1 MTEPLRRAPPQ
12 RAKNPDELGDVLAS
26 IRRLIAQ
33 EGAALQDAGA
43 GGPVASGAAQT
54 DPTGPVFRDPLT
66 LRAAAPRPVQDS
78 AALSLAV
85 DAAAARMADT
95 ARRIEAARLE
105 TELAAAAPFRL
116 NPEALIPPAEQPA
129 WADPQRRLT
138 PGLLAEVTA
147 TPVKVD
153 EGGAPI
159 QETQDMR
166 SLASQ
171 QALYTSA
178 PGETL
183 VAEALPAWPET
194 APDSPSALAPAAVA
208 ETQPRYTN
216 AASDLPDATVP
227 QPTSPESTKQET
239 AAMLLNAD
247 RAQATITPHPSAAAP
262 LHSMAAPAHP
272 ETPPV
277 AGEGLLVRQLLREA
291 IRAELSA
298 ELGERLDGE
307 LRLLVRQEIAAALS
321 AALSDALRLPATR

>member
-33 EGAALQDAGA
+33 EGPALQDAGA

-138 PGLLAEVTA
+138 PGLLAEVA
-147 TPVKVD
+147 TD
-153 EGGAPI
+153 EGGAPFH
-159 QETQDMR
+159 ETQDMR

-178 PGETL
+178 PEETL
-183 VAEALPAWPET
+183 VAGASPAWPET
-194 APDSPSALAPAAVA
+194 APDSPSALPQAAVA

-216 AASDLPDATVP
+216 AASDLPDANAA
-227 QPTSPESTKQET
+227 QPTSAESTKQET
-239 AAMLLNAD
+239 AAMLLTAD

-262 LHSMAAPAHP
+262 LHPMAAPAHP
-272 ETPPV
+272 ETTPI

>member
-33 EGAALQDAGA
+33 EGAALQDAGTA
-43 GGPVASGAAQT
+43 GSASSGAART
-54 DPTGPVFRDPLT
+54 DPTGPGSGDPVT
-66 LRAAAPRPVQDS
+66 LGAAAPRPVQDS

-95 ARRIEAARLE
+95 ARRIEAARLQ
-105 TELAAAAPFRL
+105 TEQPSPAPFRL

-138 PGLLAEVTA
+138 PGLLAEVA
-147 TPVKVD
+147 GDVSGD
-153 EGGAPI
+153 EGAAPI
-159 QETQDMR
+159 QKTQDVR
-166 SLASQ
+166 SLASHDP
-171 QALYTSA
+171 LYTGA
-178 PGETL
+178 PEETL
-183 VAEALPAWPET
+183 VAEGSPAWPEI
-194 APDSPSALAPAAVA
+194 APESQPALPQAAVA
-208 ETQPRYTN
+208 APRPSDTN
-216 AASDLPDATVP
+216 AAPTLREALAAL
-227 QPTSPESTKQET
+227 PTSPELPKQEN
-239 AAMLLNAD
+239 AAMLPTAD

-262 LHSMAAPAHP
+262 LHSMAAPAQP
-272 ETPPV
+272 EATPI